1 MTRTSSPRSY
11 TSLPSSPTEEEF
23 PEKWLSRLSLRKG
36 SLPAYFAEIG
46 RGVPGWNIARRS
58 GLVLLLSALLLVSL
72 ASLSTSTQ
80 PRLLS
85 QFRQPRQNDVPRN
98 LQLLQQRVV
107 RKLQERQ
114 DPLTIGIA
122 GGSISKMPSAYG
134 DHLIAWLDRNYPA
147 RGGPHKLV
155 NAAIPASESGVSSI
169 CLNTLFG
176 FRPTAHDLTEPPI
189 DLLLVEFAYNDNA
202 LPVGR
207 EGNPEFEISRTANFE
222 RIFRTALSWPVPVI
236 VVEVAAFAGDIRVVK
251 PNNMFF
257 RSSGLDH
264 ALVAQH
270 YSVPI
275 VDFAL
280 QLYTYPDSD
289 DLPKFFVDSGIH
301 PSPAGHSL
309 LASLIAQEL
318 IFHLSLGSSDTPLV
332 TFQTPNI
339 SGVSWSRLASSS
351 VHGLPTPSRKFDTA
365 SPLRP
370 LPPPRWQL
378 GTSPSWD
385 CVSSQ
390 IRPTVELLKNS
401 VVASEGWEY
410 GVDLSDGGQTRS
422 GSRPGLTANS
432 TGAHLVLRL
441 TGDSDGRTALLYRRS
456 WQDSADA
463 LVWVDQNAD
472 DSTGPE
478 EREGPRCPRQPK
490 LLEGSW
496 DTPSTQMVI
505 DEICADTRSWSGRIE
520 AEKESFLHVL
530 TVPARTGKAGTYFKS
545 YGFATAA

>member
-1 MTRTSSPRSY
+1 MTRTSSPPSY

-23 PEKWLSRLSLRKG
+23 PKRWLSRLSLRKG

-46 RGVPGWNIARRS
+46 RGVPGRSTSRRS
-58 GLVLLLSALLLVSL
+58 GLVLLLAALLLVSL
-72 ASLSTSTQ
+72 TTLSPSTQ
-80 PRLLS
+80 THLVS
-85 QFRQPRQNDVPRN
+85 QFRRSHPDNAPRN
-98 LQLLQQRVV
+98 LQLIQRRVV
-107 RKLQERQ
+107 RKLQVREE
-114 DPLTIGIA
+114 PLVIGVA

-134 DHLIAWLDRNYPA
+134 EHLVAWLNRNYAA
-147 RGGPHKLV
+147 RRGPHKLV

-176 FRPTAHDLTEPPI
+176 FRPTAHDSTEPPI

-236 VVEVAAFAGDIRVVK
+236 VVEVAGFAGDIRVAT
-251 PNNMFF
+251 PNNWFF

-280 QLYTYPDSD
+280 QLYTYPDAS

-301 PSPAGHSL
+301 PSPAGHNL
-309 LASLIAQEL
+309 IASLIAQEL
-318 IFHLSLGSSDTPLV
+318 VFHLSLGSSDTPLV
-332 TFQTPNI
+332 NLQLPNI

-351 VHGLPTPSRKFDTA
+351 VHGLPSPTPSLEIA

-370 LPPPRWQL
+370 LPAPRWQL
-378 GTSPSWD
+378 GSSPSWD

-390 IRPTVELLKNS
+390 IGPTVALLKKS
-401 VVASEGWEY
+401 VVASDGWEY

-441 TGDSDGRTALLYRRS
+441 TGDGDGRTALLYRRS
-456 WQDSADA
+456 WQESADA
-463 LVWVDQNAD
+463 LVWVDQNPD
-472 DSTGPE
+472 DVAGWE
-478 EREGPRCPRQPK
+478 EREGPRCPPEPK
-490 LLEGSW
+490 LLQGSW

-505 DEICADTRSWSGRIE
+505 DEICASRRSWSGRIE
-520 AEKESFLHVL
+520 AEKESFLHLL

-545 YGFATAA
+545 YGFATAE